1 MRTVLIIFLLLLLI
15 LPQTDAREKREAL
28 YRLNNIGVALMEQFK
43 HEDAIREFKK
53 ILATDPGFVTARI
66 NLALAYYF
74 LNDSRNA
81 VSEAR
86 EALKISPSS
95 PHANYV
101 LGATL
106 KKEREYQEALKAF
119 SKILETDS
127 GEPIS
132 NIQIGQVYSQLQQY
146 DRAIEAFKRA
156 LEAESYNAT
165 AAYSLAQAY
174 NRSARAKEGRE
185 MLDLFQKLRASG
197 YATTLGLNYGEQG
210 RYAEAVTSTGA
221 EPELVSPEAAPI
233 RFIERNSSSTLQSSS
248 TSKLKIQR
256 ASSVLGRRITRAD
269 FQSEATRRELI
280 SAFSP
285 SISMGDVN
293 GDDRLDLFVTG
304 VDDSGKPTVRLLQN
318 SGTGFTDVTTQSKL
332 GGGPMPCGAVFGDFD
347 NDSRTDIVVF
357 GYSTLEL
364 YRNAGDGT
372 FANVTSQSG
381 LPAASDLW
389 AQTAALTDSD
399 HDGDLD
405 ILVGYFADM
414 RNWPGGESAVFP
426 DDFAGQGLR
435 LFRNNGNGTFTD
447 ITEAAKLGGAKR
459 KTTAIV
465 CSDFNNLRDI
475 DFVVASYGAPLEL
488 FSNQRDGTFK
498 DIETTVGLSS
508 TGKTLGIGAGDL
520 NKDSFVDFYVAGYA
534 ARDLLFLSDGRGKFT
549 RQEIES
555 AQTLAVQV
563 VDYDNDGLLDVITL
577 SDKGIELRRGLGR
590 SLAAAVHVPL
600 TGAGLR
606 VFATGDIDA
615 DGGTDIA
622 AITEDGTWRSWRSEG
637 ASKNFT
643 RIKLNGKASNRSG
656 IGTKA
661 EIRSGSLAQK
671 LEVYASSPAAAS
683 AGISFG
689 LGYRTT
695 VDSLRLLWPSGILQS
710 ELSVKTGAIN
720 SFDELDRKG
729 TSCPLLYAWNGSE
742 YTFVTDFLGGSA
754 IGYLTAPGSY
764 NFPDTD
770 EYVRVTGEQLRSR
783 DGIYS
788 LRMNNQLEEVIYFD
802 AVKLVAIDHPRDTEV
817 FPNERLMPGP
827 PYPGF
832 KVFSVKGARPPVAAI
847 DDRATDILSLISSI
861 DRKYPDGFEELKFK
875 GYARE
880 HSIELDPGSLN
891 LRDRVLLLLT
901 AWIDYADSTS
911 NVAAS
916 QAGVKLIPPYLQVKN
931 ARGEWQTVIEQM
943 GFPAGLPKTMTV
955 DLSGKFL
962 CDDMRVRIVT
972 SMRIYWD
979 QILIAVSPGSS
990 NFSGDAPTNSTMI
1003 STTLSPM
1010 RAELRYRGYPR
1021 EYSPDNRLPLIYD
1034 YRVIDADAPW
1044 KVHAGNYT
1052 RFGDV
1057 RELLGAVDDMYV
1069 ITRSGDEV
1077 QVDFDAK
1084 LLPRVPPGWKR
1095 DFLFFADGFG
1105 KDMDLNSARPDTIGE
1120 LPYHRMKSYPYSASD
1135 SYPISRQHQEYL
1147 ERYNTRTY
1155 RSDFISPTR

>member
-1 MRTVLIIFLLLLLI
+1 MSTR
-15 LPQTDAREKREAL
+15 
-28 YRLNNIGVALMEQFK
+28 
-43 HEDAIREFKK
+43 
-53 ILATDPGFVTARI
+53 
-66 NLALAYYF
+66 
-74 LNDSRNA
+74 SR
-81 VSEAR
+81 SR
-86 EALKISPSS
+86 HS
-95 PHANYV
+95 
-101 LGATL
+101 
-106 KKEREYQEALKAF
+106 

-132 NIQIGQVYSQLQQY
+132 NIQIGQLHSQLQQY

-156 LEAESYNAT
+156 LDAESYNAT
-165 AAYSLAQAY
+165 AAYSLAQAF
-174 NRSARAKEGRE
+174 NRSGRPKEGRE

-233 RFIERNSSSTLQSSS
+233 RFIEQNPASSQSSIPSTL
-248 TSKLKIQR
+248 KVQR
-256 ASSVLGRRITRAD
+256 ANAVLGRRITKAD
-269 FQSEATRRELI
+269 FDREATRRDLV
-280 SAFSP
+280 SAFSAT
-285 SISMGDVN
+285 ISMGDIN

-304 VDDSGKPTVRLLQN
+304 VDDAVKPTVRLLQN
-318 SGTGFTDVTTQSKL
+318 SGAGFTDVTAQSKIA
-332 GGGPMPCGAVFGDFD
+332 GGEMPCGAVFGDFD
-347 NDSRTDIVVF
+347 NDSRADIVVF
-357 GYSTLEL
+357 GYRTLEL

-381 LPAASDLW
+381 LPAAGDRW
-389 AQTAALTDSD
+389 ALTAALSDSD

-414 RNWPGGESAVFP
+414 RTWPGGESAVFP

-435 LFRNNGNGTFTD
+435 LLRNNGNGTFTD
-447 ITEAAKLGGAKR
+447 ITDSAKLGGTKR

-475 DFVVASYGAPLEL
+475 DFIVASYGAPLEL

-498 DIETTVGLSS
+498 DIATAVGLSS
-508 TGKTLGIGAGDL
+508 TGKTLSIGAGDL
-520 NKDSFVDFYVAGYA
+520 NKDSFIDFYVPGYG

-549 RQEIES
+549 RQELES
-555 AQTLAVQV
+555 AQTLAAQV
-563 VDYDNDGLLDVITL
+563 ADYDNDGLLDVITL
-577 SDKGIELRRGLGR
+577 GDRGIDLRRGLGR
-590 SLAAAVHVPL
+590 SIAAALQVQL
-600 TGAGLR
+600 KGAGLR
-606 VFATGDIDA
+606 AFATGDLEA

-622 AITEDGTWRSWRSEG
+622 AITEDGTWRTWRSEG

-710 ELSVKTGAIN
+710 ELTVKTGTIN

-729 TSCPLLYAWNGSE
+729 TSCPLLYAWNGTE
-742 YTFVTDFLGGSA
+742 YNFVTDFLGGSA
-754 IGYLTAPGSY
+754 IGYLTAPGAY
-764 NFPDTD
+764 NYPDTD
-770 EYVRVTGEQLRSR
+770 EYVRVTGDQLRTS

-802 AVKLVAIDHPRDTEV
+802 AVKLVAVDHPRDTEI

-827 PYPGF
+827 PYPTF
-832 KVFSVKGARPPVAAI
+832 KVFSVKGARPPVAAV
-847 DDRATDILSLISSI
+847 DDRRTDILSLISSI
-861 DRKYPDGFEELKFK
+861 DRKYPEGFDKLNFK

-880 HSIELDPGSLN
+880 HAIEIDPGRLN
-891 LRDRVLLLLT
+891 RQNPLLLLLT

-916 QAGVKLIPPYLQVKN
+916 QAGVKLIPPYLQVRN

-955 DLSGKFL
+955 DLTGKFL
-962 CDDMRVRIVT
+962 CDDTRIRIVT

-979 QILIAVSPGSS
+979 QILIAESPDAS
-990 NFSGDAPTNSTMI
+990 NFSTDAPGKSTMI

-1010 RAELRYRGYPR
+1010 QAQLRFRGYPR
-1021 EYSPDNRLPLIYD
+1021 EYSPDKRLPLIYD
-1034 YRVIDADAPW
+1034 YRVIDSDAPW

-1057 RELLGAVDDMYV
+1057 RELLSGVDDMYV

-1084 LLPRVPPGWKR
+1084 LLPRLPAGWKR

-1105 KDMDLNSARPDTIGE
+1105 KDMDINSARPYTIGE

-1135 SYPISRQHQEYL
+1135 SYPISPRHQTYL
-1147 ERYNTRTY
+1147 ERYNTRSY